1 MKSAFKLLFF
11 LILLYAAFF
20 IYDDLITPI
29 DRSGHFFEQKVIKQD
44 RALEVKLS
52 FFDRDTTTDETLEQ
66 LIGKPLSSLLEA
78 FGDPIQSAPSRYD
91 YQWYLFTDEEDYF
104 YQFGIKDDQVVTAYI
119 TGEQADIFPL
129 EIGMNYEEVE
139 GFYAFQQEVEFDR
152 FSFHLSEQDIETTP
166 IIILDEGILLQLY
179 FDIHT
184 GQLSSIRIMNEE
196 VAVKHQP
203 YYLSYTGPLPKKS
216 RLSND
221 DWEMVTQSEAYA
233 IFVLTNMIR
242 KRFEVN
248 PLQWHDQASQVAS
261 LHSQD
266 MHQLDYFSH
275 QSQDGRDLLDRLTE
289 GEVPFSRAGENIAA
303 QYTDGLAAVE
313 GWLNSE
319 GHRRA
324 LLDESFTHLGVGV
337 YQNYYTQ
344 NFITDNRP

>member
-1 MKSAFKLLFF
+1 MFKFLLFLF
-11 LILLYAAFF
+11 IVYAVFF
-20 IYDDLITPI
+20 IYGDLITQT
-29 DRSGHFFEQKVIKQD
+29 DKSVQFFEQKVVEQD
-44 RALEVKLS
+44 RDLEVKLS
-52 FFDRDTTTDETLEQ
+52 FFDREITKEEPLDQ
-66 LIGKPLSSLLEA
+66 LIGKSLSHLLEA
-78 FGDPIQSAPSRYD
+78 FGEPVQSAPSRYD
-91 YQWYLFTDEEDYF
+91 YEWYLFTDEENYF
-104 YQFGIKDDQVVTAYI
+104 YQFGIKDNQVVTAFI
-119 TGEQADIFPL
+119 TGEQANIFPL

-139 GFYAFQQEVEFDR
+139 RFYVFKEEVEFDR
-152 FSFHLSEQDIETTP
+152 FSFRLSEEDIETTP
-166 IIILDEGILLQLY
+166 IIMLDEGILLQLY

-184 GQLSSIRIMNEE
+184 DQLSSIRIMNGE

-233 IFVLTNMIR
+233 IFILTNMIR

-248 PLQWHDQASQVAS
+248 PLQWHNQASQVAS

-275 QSQDGRDLLDRLTE
+275 QSQDGRDLLDRLTD
-289 GEVPFSRAGENIAA
+289 GEVSFSRAGENIAA

-344 NFITDNRP
+344 NFITDKRP